1 MGVVAMETVA
11 VRIPKDIEEEL
22 RLVVEREGLDRSTAL
37 RKMLEKGLKEWKK
50 ELALQLLREGKVTLW
65 KAAEVAGVTIW
76 EMLELVEEEGI
87 SLPIRA
93 EDVIED
99 IRAALREEG

>member
-99 IRAALREEG
+99 IKAALREEG

>member
-93 EDVIED
+93 EDVVED

>member
-1 MGVVAMETVA
+1 METVA

>member
-1 MGVVAMETVA
+1 METVA

-22 RLVVEREGLDRSTAL
+22 KLVIEREGLARSAAL

-65 KAAEVAGVTIW
+65 KAAGIAGITIW
-76 EMLELVEEEGI
+76 EMLDLVEEKGI
-87 SLPIRA
+87 SLPIKA

-99 IRAALREEG
+99 IRAALKT